1 MSMIMVDDSVREEI
15 AAVIKHAQ
23 DNVVDLAGMR
33 ERGELESGEP
43 NPIAGDQKEHIVF
56 VPPYYKTVYSLE
68 NHGDG
73 DDEKI
78 GLGICKHFS
87 MSVNLDDPGKLPD
100 PLAVDMMLEEFGFA
114 HPLYECIIWVEQFGP
129 GTNRAINVIEPI
141 DGWPDDEIKAQVI
154 EATKKMVDE
163 RIKESI
169 DARRAFN
176 RETLRDTEVSSG
188 V

>member
-23 DNVVDLAGMR
+23 ENVVDLAGMR
-33 ERGELESGEP
+33 ERGELEKGEP

-56 VPPYYKTVYSLE
+56 VPPYYKTVYSHE

-73 DDEKI
+73 DGEKI

-87 MSVNLDDPGKLPD
+87 MSIEQPGGVPD
-100 PLAVDMMLEEFGFA
+100 PLAVDMMLQEFGFA
-114 HPLYECIIWVEQFGP
+114 HPLYECIIWAEKFGP
-129 GTNRAINVIEPI
+129 GTQKAINVIEPV
-141 DGWPDDEIKAQVI
+141 DGWPDDEVKAQVI

-163 RIKESI
+163 RLRESI
-169 DARRAFN
+169 DARRAFS